1 MVGIKLNQDY
11 TASTF
16 YQYNRMSDLNFSKLH
31 LSKAV
36 LNNLQ
41 ELGYTQMTAVQAM
54 SLPHVLQ
61 NKDVIAQ
68 AKTGSGKTAAFGIGL
83 LNKIKLK
90 QYEAQSLIL
99 CPTRELADQVTKEL
113 RRLARFTQNIKIIT
127 LCGGSAIGP
136 QIRSLSHPAHIVV
149 GTPGRILKHLDKG
162 YLDIAGLE
170 TLVLDEADRMLDMG
184 FIEEIQKVMA
194 FVPQKRQTLFFS
206 ATFTDEIRRL
216 SSTIQNNAV
225 NIKTKDQEQPNHIA
239 EYFYHIDTDKML
251 KSVVNVLAKYNPE
264 NAIVFANTKIDA
276 KEVVRYLNDN
286 GVEAAALHGDLEQY
300 QRNDVLVKFS
310 NHTIPVLVA
319 TDVAARG
326 LDIKE
331 LAMVINYGLPF
342 EKNVYT
348 HRIGRTGRA
357 GQKGTAVT
365 LYAGKQAHKAK
376 DMQNSHRIFAK
387 GSDLKNA
394 LGFILKASNG
404 TLVIE
409 AGKKNKLRPGDILG
423 ALTKDVGLN
432 GKSIGKIDIYDKQSY
447 VAIERGL
454 INKAIKGLKSKGI
467 KGKRF
472 SVWIMK

>member
-1 MVGIKLNQDY
+1 
-11 TASTF
+11 
-16 YQYNRMSDLNFSKLH
+16 MSDLKFSSLH
-31 LSKAV
+31 LSKPV
-36 LNNLQ
+36 INNLN

-90 QYEAQSLIL
+90 QYEAQALIL

-239 EYFYHIDTDKML
+239 EYFYHVDISHMN
-251 KSVVNVLAKYNPE
+251 KSMVNVLAKYNPE

-331 LAMVINYGLPF
+331 LAMVVNFGLPF

-348 HRIGRTGRA
+348 HRIGRTG
-357 GQKGTAVT
+357 QKGAAVT

-387 GSDLKNA
+387 GSELKNA
-394 LGFILKASNG
+394 IGFILKASNG

>member
-1 MVGIKLNQDY
+1 
-11 TASTF
+11 
-16 YQYNRMSDLNFSKLH
+16 MSDLNFPSNFSSLH

-36 LNNLQ
+36 LDNIK
-41 ELGYTQMTAVQAM
+41 ELGYEKMTPVQAM

-83 LNKIKLK
+83 LNKIELTN
-90 QYEAQSLIL
+90 YTVQSMVL

-127 LCGGSAIGP
+127 LCGGVAIGP
-136 QIRSLSHPAHIVV
+136 QIKSLSHPAHIVV
-149 GTPGRILKHLDKG
+149 GTPGRILKHLTKG
-162 YLDIAGLE
+162 YLKIDELQ

-184 FIEEIQKVMA
+184 FVEEIQSVME
-194 FVPQKRQTLFFS
+194 FVPSKRQTLFFS
-206 ATFTDEIRRL
+206 ATYTDEIRQL
-216 SSTIQNNAV
+216 SNTLQNSAV
-225 NIKTKDQEQPNHIA
+225 NIKTVETEQPNKIT
-239 EYFYHIDTDKML
+239 ENLYQVEGDKML
-251 KSVVNVLAKYNPE
+251 KTVINVIAEFEPDNVL
-264 NAIVFANTKIDA
+264 VFVNTKIDA
-276 KEVVRYLNDN
+276 KVVVKYLNDN
-286 GVEAAALHGDLEQY
+286 GIESATLHGDLEQY

-310 NHTIPVLVA
+310 NHTVPVLVA

-331 LAMVINYGLPF
+331 LSMVINYGLPF

-357 GQKGTAVT
+357 GQSGIAIT
-365 LYAGKQAHKAK
+365 LYSGKQEYKAK
-376 DMQNSHRIFAK
+376 EMNNGTRLFEN
-387 GSDLKNA
+387 GSKLKNVVSYS
-394 LGFILKASNG
+394 LKASNG

-409 AGKKNKLRPGDILG
+409 AGKQNKLRPGDILG
-423 ALTKDVGLN
+423 ALTGDVGLKGN
-432 GKSIGKIDIYDKQSY
+432 QIGKIDIYDKQSY

-454 INKAIKGLKSKGI
+454 INQAIKGLKDKGI
-467 KGKRF
+467 KGRKF